1 MVHFHA
7 VQRRML
13 TQMAAE
19 NNYVAAIAD
28 QMKDLIEITDA
39 KGVALV
45 MKGQFKVYGLTPAED
60 DIQRLA
66 GWMDGMSDLEVFA
79 SRHLGKHIGWA
90 TTFSEV
96 ASGFLAIRISYIR
109 PFNYP
114 QVELRS

>member
-1 MVHFHA
+1 LPGTLKNSSTSFRSSENLRKMVYFHA

-45 MKGQFKVYGLTPAED
+45 MKAQFKV
-60 DIQRLA
+60 
-66 GWMDGMSDLEVFA
+66 
-79 SRHLGKHIGWA
+79 
-90 TTFSEV
+90 
-96 ASGFLAIRISYIR
+96 
-109 PFNYP
+109 
-114 QVELRS
+114 